1 MGSKGGND
9 DDAEPAAG
17 PPARRYANHL
27 AVECSLSEVEFQFG
41 QRSGP
46 YAAPLIHSVVVSSP
60 VHLVTFGRAIQ
71 ATIARYETRFG
82 RIPDGS
88 DPSSGTPQTPPAGET
103 RQ

>member
-9 DDAEPAAG
+9 DDAEERAG
-17 PPARRYANHL
+17 PPVRRYANHL
-27 AVECSLSEVEFQFG
+27 AIELSLSEVEFQFG

-46 YAAPLIHSVVVSSP
+46 YAAPLIHTLVVSSP

-88 DPSSGTPQTPPAGET
+88 DPSPGGSQNPPTGET

>member
-88 DPSSGTPQTPPAGET
+88 DPASGAPQTPPAGET

>member
-1 MGSKGGND
+1 MGSMGGKD
-9 DDAEPAAG
+9 DEAEEAAG

-27 AVECSLSEVEFQFG
+27 AVDFSLSEVEFQFG
-41 QRSGP
+41 QRGGP
-46 YAAPLIHSVVVSSP
+46 HIAPLIHSVVISSP

-82 RIPDGS
+82 RIPDGA
-88 DPSSGTPQTPPAGET
+88 DPASGGPPTPPTGET